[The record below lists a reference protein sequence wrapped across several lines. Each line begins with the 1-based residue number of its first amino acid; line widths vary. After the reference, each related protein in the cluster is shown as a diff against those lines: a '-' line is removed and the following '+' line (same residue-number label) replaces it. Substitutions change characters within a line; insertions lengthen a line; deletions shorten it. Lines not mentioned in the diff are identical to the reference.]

1 MSTDARPVA
10 IALLGPTGSGK
21 TDLALELSERVGG
34 EIVSI
39 DSALVYRGLD
49 IGSAKP
55 SKEEQ
60 RRVRHHLID
69 IRDPWQPYSVA
80 EFVDDA
86 KSAVAAIVAR
96 GALPVLAGGTSLYAH
111 ALFSGLAPM
120 PGADADMRAAIAAAA
135 ERLGW
140 PALHAELAQVDPEAA
155 SRIHATDPQRIQ
167 RALEVFRLSGKPI
180 TQWQAEHLHAPRWPV
195 RVLKLALVPE
205 SRAELHVRIERRFD
219 RMLECGFLDEVGNLR
234 ALPQLAGHLAPL
246 DLPAIR
252 AVGYRQAWEYLDGEG
267 DAAQFRDRAI
277 SATRQ
282 LAKRQMTWLR
292 GQLDVRRFDA
302 QRQRGQLVDAMALFL
317 QGTSFG
323 GRFAGF
329 M

>member
-1 MSTDARPVA
+1 MSADARPVA

-21 TDLALELSERVGG
+21 TDLALDLAERVGG

-55 SKEEQ
+55 GKEEQ
-60 RRVRHHLID
+60 QRVRHHLID

-80 EFVDDA
+80 EFVDEA

-96 GALPVLAGGTSLYAH
+96 GALPILAGGTSLYAH

-120 PGADADMRAAIAAAA
+120 PGADADTRAAIAAEA
-135 ERLGW
+135 EQRGW

-155 SRIHATDPQRIQ
+155 ARIHATDPQRIQ

-205 SRAELHVRIERRFD
+205 SREELHARIERRFD
-219 RMLECGFLDEVGNLR
+219 LMLERGFLDEVRNLR
-234 ALPQLAGHLAPL
+234 ALPQLENHPAPL

-252 AVGYRQAWEYLDGEG
+252 AVGYRQAWEYLGGEG

-302 QRQRGQLVDAMALFL
+302 QRQRGHLVDALTLFL
-317 QGTSFG
+317 RGTSFG

-329 M
+329 R

>member
-1 MSTDARPVA
+1 MSADARPVA

-21 TDLALELSERVGG
+21 TDLALELAERVGG

-55 SKEEQ
+55 SREER

-80 EFVDDA
+80 EFVDEA
-86 KSAVAAIVAR
+86 KSAVAGIVAR
-96 GALPVLAGGTSLYAH
+96 GALPILAGGTSLYAH

-120 PGADADMRAAIAAAA
+120 PGADAAMRAAITA
-135 ERLGW
+135 EAGERGW

-155 SRIHATDPQRIQ
+155 ARIHATDPQRIQ

-180 TQWQAEHLHAPRWPV
+180 TRWQAEHLHAPRWPV

-205 SRAELHVRIERRFD
+205 SREDLHARIEHRFD
-219 RMLECGFLDEVGNLR
+219 RMLEYGFLDEVRNLR
-234 ALPQLAGHLAPL
+234 ALPQLADHPAPL

-267 DAAQFRDRAI
+267 DAAQFRARAI

-292 GQLDVRRFDA
+292 GQLDVRHFDA
-302 QRQRGQLVDAMALFL
+302 QRQRGELVDAMALFL
-317 QGTSFG
+317 RGTAFG

>member
-1 MSTDARPVA
+1 MSGDARPIA

-21 TDLALELSERVGG
+21 TDLAMELAERVGG

-55 SKEEQ
+55 GREEQ
-60 RRVRHHLID
+60 QRVRHHLVD

-86 KSAVAAIVAR
+86 KSVVAGIIAR
-96 GALPVLAGGTSLYAH
+96 GALPILAGGTSLYAH

-120 PGADADMRAAIAAAA
+120 PAADADVRAAITA
-135 ERLGW
+135 EAGQRGW
-140 PALHAELAQVDPEAA
+140 PALHADLARVDPGAA
-155 SRIHATDPQRIQ
+155 ARIHAADPQRIQ

-205 SRAELHVRIERRFD
+205 SREELHARIEHRFD
-219 RMLECGFLDEVGNLR
+219 AMLEHGFLDEVRGLR
-234 ALPQLAGHLAPL
+234 ALPQLAMHPAPL

-252 AVGYRQAWEYLDGEG
+252 AVGYRQAWEYLDGNG
-267 DAAQFRDRAI
+267 DGAQFRNRAI

-292 GQLDVRRFDA
+292 GQLDVRGFDA
-302 QRQRGQLVDAMALFL
+302 RRQRGQLVDAIALFL
-317 QGTSFG
+317 RGTAFG

-329 M
+329 R